1 MNPKHTATPTNQPC
15 PTPSADIYP
24 EKCDPQTDPA
34 NVQPERSNPADKDQK
49 QVDDESAQS
58 FPASDPP
65 SYNTSTI

>member
-1 MNPKHTATPTNQPC
+1 MNPKHTATPTSQPC
-15 PTPSADIYP
+15 QNGPANTYP

-34 NVQPERSNPADKDQK
+34 SVQPELSNPSDEDQK